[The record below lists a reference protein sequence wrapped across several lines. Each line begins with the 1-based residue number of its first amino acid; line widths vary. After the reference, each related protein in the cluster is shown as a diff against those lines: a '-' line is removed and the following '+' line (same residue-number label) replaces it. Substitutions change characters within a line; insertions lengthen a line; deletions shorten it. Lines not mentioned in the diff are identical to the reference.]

1 MDYRSIFQVSA
12 SGMDLEKLR
21 LDTAALNLANMDTS
35 VPAGAAPFKPLR
47 VVGQAVAPSFGQWM
61 EMQGAAGAGGVENVG
76 GVALAAVGPT
86 DATARI
92 VHDPAHPHADARG
105 DVRYPGVDHT
115 AEMLNIMTAL
125 RAYEANVAAIGAA
138 KSMATHALEIG
149 DRT

>member
-35 VPAGAAPFKPLR
+35 VPAGAAPFRPLR

-61 EMQGAAGAGGVENVG
+61 EMQGAAGAGGVG
-76 GVALAAVGPT
+76 GVSVAAVVPT
-86 DATARI
+86 DATPRI

-138 KSMATHALEIG
+138 KSMAAHALEIG